1 MLRNPGSIYTLFFCF
16 ISVVQLSRYL
26 FLFIFH
32 QILKP
37 VGNQVNPPSMFEYA
51 DEDTTENFTS
61 TRRKSLKRRVSFA
74 EHNEIK

>member
-1 MLRNPGSIYTLFFCF
+1 MERENRRNSVIFLFYFCRSIVPIL
-16 ISVVQLSRYL
+16 I
-26 FLFIFH
+26 LFIFH